1 MVVDKLAKL
10 GSRPVAGASVTA
22 FRVLFGLLGLAA
34 VLRFF
39 AHGWIEELYI
49 APVYHFSY
57 PGFAWLEPWPGWGMY
72 AHFAAL
78 GLLSVGI
85 AVGYRCRL
93 CAGLFFVGFTYVE
106 LIDRT
111 TYLNHYYWMSLV
123 SLLLAL
129 LPLHRQTVPHWA
141 IWTLRA
147 QVGVVYVFAGIAK
160 LNPDW
165 LLHALPLRIWLYQHG
180 DLPLIGTLLQEAWVA
195 YAMSWGGAFFD
206 LTIVGWLL
214 WRRSRLWAYVILVI
228 FHLMTWLLFPRL
240 GIFPWLMIGGALIF
254 FCPDW
259 PRRLLAVA
267 PRRGAI
273 RANAGT
279 NAYPP
284 PPAGSP
290 RPTRAAALALF
301 ALVQL
306 AMPCAITL
314 TPATSAGTR
323 WATASPGG

>member
-1 MVVDKLAKL
+1 MPA
-10 GSRPVAGASVTA
+10 RPSPPFAP
-22 FRVLFGLLGLAA
+22 LFGLLGLAA
-34 VLRFF
+34 VVRFF
-39 AHGWIEELYI
+39 AHGWIGELYI

-57 PGFAWLEPWPGWGMY
+57 PGFAWLEPWSGWGMY

-78 GLLSVGI
+78 DLLSVGI

-93 CAGLFFVGFTYVE
+93 CAGLSFVGFTYVE

-111 TYLNHYYWMSLV
+111 TYLNHYYWMSLVSLV

-214 WRRSRLWAYVILVI
+214 WRPSRLWGLR
-228 FHLMTWLLFPRL
+228 HLGHLPF
-240 GIFPWLMIGGALIF
+240 
-254 FCPDW
+254 DD
-259 PRRLLAVA
+259 VA
-267 PRRGAI
+267 PVPPVGHFPVADDWRRAYLFLPLIGPAVCSLSCLAAVPSVPMPGQMII
-273 RANAGT
+273 RLH
-279 NAYPP
+279 PP
-284 PPAGSP
+284 VLPGQPAP
-290 RPTRAAALALF
+290 
-301 ALVQL
+301 Q
-306 AMPCAITL
+306 
-314 TPATSAGTR
+314 
-323 WATASPGG
+323 